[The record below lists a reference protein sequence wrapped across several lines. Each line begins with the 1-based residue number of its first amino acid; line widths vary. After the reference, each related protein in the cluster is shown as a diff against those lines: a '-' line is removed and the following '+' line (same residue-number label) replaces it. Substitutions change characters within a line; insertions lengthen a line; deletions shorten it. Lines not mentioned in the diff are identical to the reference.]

1 MLWRCVS
8 ASDRTFVRGR
18 LKSWSRAC
26 RSVLVQGGATVCW
39 HVLLRRKAWPG
50 YSYYPVN
57 AGCGGF
63 GVKVLL
69 IMGMGCST
77 IMPAQFAFTKD
88 FRHAELTFT

>member
-26 RSVLVQGGATVCW
+26 RSVLVQGGRPCAGMCYC
-39 HVLLRRKAWPG
+39 RRKACLG
-50 YSYYPVN
+50 YSYYPVSF
-57 AGCGGF
+57 GF

-77 IMPAQFAFTKD
+77 IMSAQFAFTNKD
-88 FRHAELTFT
+88 FRLALS

>member
-39 HVLLRRKAWPG
+39 HMCYCDAPTQGMARIFILPCEC
-50 YSYYPVN
+50 
-57 AGCGGF
+57 GCGF

-69 IMGMGCST
+69 IMGMECST
-77 IMPAQFAFTKD
+77 QSCQHNSPSLRTSD
-88 FRHAELTFT
+88 LR